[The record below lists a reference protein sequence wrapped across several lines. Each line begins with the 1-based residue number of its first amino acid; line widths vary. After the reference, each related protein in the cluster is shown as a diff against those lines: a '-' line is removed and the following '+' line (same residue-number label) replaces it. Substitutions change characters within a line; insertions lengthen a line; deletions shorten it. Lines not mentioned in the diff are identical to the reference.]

1 MKKVI
6 NITIGSVVFA
16 IEQDAY
22 DILASYLEQIKNNL
36 VNNDDVKEVIED
48 VEHAIAE
55 KFIAQKKNEKVAVTA
70 ADVDAVISEMGSPAD
85 FGEGDNTH
93 EATDETV
100 DAKDTVSEPK
110 KRLYRDTDNAIVA
123 GIASG
128 LARYFDIDPVI
139 VRLIFVIAIFFNGLG
154 ILAYIILWLVVP
166 VATTTADKY
175 AMRGE
180 RVTLKEIT
188 ERVKKNIK
196 SIEDTDFE
204 TANGIWMNLRNLLD
218 KLFQVLGVLVKFIIV
233 LARYA
238 VGIAFIVGGALG
250 IAGMV
255 SGYSVVLLSDKI
267 LFPEEVQVV
276 LETIQGSAL
285 GTVAIASSFI
295 ALSIP
300 LVVLIVAGASLLANR
315 NFFTV
320 QKTVALAVVWIVAVV
335 VAGTTTALQVEQVI
349 HKINSIERESGVN
362 YVEGGFNDSNFQMKW
377 EDQMINGT
385 GELPVIDEG
394 N

>member
-16 IEQDAY
+16 IEQEAY
-22 DILASYLEQIKNNL
+22 DILASYLEQVKSNI
-36 VNNDDVKEVIED
+36 VSSDDVQEIIED
-48 VEHAIAE
+48 VERAVAE
-55 KFIAQKKNEKVAVTA
+55 KFIAQKKNEKVAVTLG
-70 ADVDAVISEMGSPAD
+70 DVELVISEMGSPAD
-85 FGEGDNTH
+85 FGESDNVGESVGGTSNTEH
-93 EATDETV
+93 TSD
-100 DAKDTVSEPK
+100 EPK
-110 KRLYRDTDNAIVA
+110 KRLYRDTDNAIIA
-123 GIASG
+123 GVASG

-139 VRLIFVIAIFFNGLG
+139 VRLIFVVSIFFNGLG

-166 VATTTADKY
+166 VATTTAEKY

-180 RVTLKEIT
+180 RVTLKDIT
-188 ERVKKNIK
+188 ERVKKNIQ
-196 SIEDTDFE
+196 SIEETDFE
-204 TANGIWMNLRNLLD
+204 TANGIWKNLRNILD
-218 KLFQVLGVLVKFIIV
+218 KLFQVLGTVVKFIIV

-238 VGIAFIVGGALG
+238 VGIVFIVGGALG

-267 LFPEEVQVV
+267 LFPEEVQIV

-285 GTVAIASSFI
+285 GAIVIASSFI

-300 LVVLIVAGASLLANR
+300 LVVLILAGASLLAKR

-335 VAGTTTALQVEQVI
+335 VAGTTSALQIEQVV
-349 HKINSIERESGVN
+349 HKINSIEGQSDVN
-362 YVEGGFNDSNFQMKW
+362 SIEIERGFNDSSFKSNWKMK
-377 EDQMINGT
+377 
-385 GELPVIDEG
+385 
-394 N
+394 

>member
-16 IEQDAY
+16 IEQEAY
-22 DILASYLEQIKNNL
+22 DILVLYLEQIKSNL
-36 VNNDDVKEVIED
+36 ASSDDAQEIIED
-48 VEHAIAE
+48 VERAIAE
-55 KFIAQKKNEKVAVTA
+55 KFIAQKKNEKIAVTPT
-70 ADVDAVISEMGSPAD
+70 DVELVISEMGSPAD
-85 FGEGDNTH
+85 FGEGENPG
-93 EATDETV
+93 ERV
-100 DAKDTVSEPK
+100 DGSEDTEQSGDEPK
-110 KRLYRDTDNAIVA
+110 KRLYRDTDDAIIA

-128 LARYFDIDPVI
+128 IARYFDIDPVI
-139 VRLIFVIAIFFNGLG
+139 VRLVFVISIFFNGLG

-196 SIEDTDFE
+196 SIEETDFE
-204 TANGIWMNLRNLLD
+204 TANGIWINLRNLLN
-218 KLFQVLGVLVKFIIV
+218 KLFQVLGALVKFIIV
-233 LARYA
+233 LARYV

-267 LFPEEVQVV
+267 LFPEEVQIV
-276 LETIQGSAL
+276 LEIIQGSAL
-285 GTVAIASSFI
+285 GAVVIVSSFV
-295 ALSIP
+295 ALAIP
-300 LVVLIVAGASLLANR
+300 LIVLIVVGASLLVKR

-320 QKTVALAVVWIVAVV
+320 QKTVVLAVVWIVAVV
-335 VAGTTTALQVEQVI
+335 VAGTTSALQIEQVV
-349 HKINSIERESGVN
+349 HKINSLERNSDNSSMEQGFHSWVN
-362 YVEGGFNDSNFQMKW
+362 EGLLSA
-377 EDQMINGT
+377 T
-385 GELPVIDEG
+385 RLPTS
-394 N
+394 